1 MIYACLTGR
10 PPFES
15 PTIGATIANIK
26 ELAFDL
32 PDHFSAEAK
41 DLVSSLLVWDKRE
54 RMTVEEVRL
63 HPFFKVQEET
73 MRTSS
78 KSALTIDADCSYFDY
93 QEAFP
98 SPPSAPSLSPCLS
111 SNISL
116 CRAHSHPQTHHDSSL
131 TLEPARL
138 VPLNSSHLSPI
149 RHNTRNGYVE
159 INEEGWVVVLAGKRR
174 IDISKDG
181 LIVYYCGKKVPLSSL
196 SPAAV
201 KLYEYAKDFIHT
213 VQSKTPK
220 VTYENEHGEFLLMWN
235 NPPYQNF
242 EAVFHS
248 GERLL
253 YQVGGEEMVV
263 RRLDGEEVVICP
275 HLQKVGNADIARLVE
290 RAMEGLMECFRREK
304 QLAA

>member
-1 MIYACLTGR
+1 M
-10 PPFES
+10 
-15 PTIGATIANIK
+15 
-26 ELAFDL
+26 AFDL
-32 PDHFSAEAK
+32 PDYFSAEAK

-73 MRTSS
+73 LRTSQN
-78 KSALTIDADCSYFDY
+78 KSAFTIDADCSYFDY

-98 SPPSAPSLSPCLS
+98 SPTSAPSISPCLS

-116 CRAHSHPQTHHDSSL
+116 SRAHSHPLPHHDSSV
-131 TLEPARL
+131 TLEPTRL
-138 VPLNSSHLSPI
+138 VPLNSAHLSPI
-149 RHNTRNGYVE
+149 RHSTRNGYVE
-159 INEEGWVVVLAGKRR
+159 INEAGWVVVVAGKRR

-181 LIVYYCGKKVPLSSL
+181 LIVHYCGKNVPLSSL
-196 SPAAV
+196 SPSAI

-220 VTYENEHGEFLLMWN
+220 VTYENEHGEYLLMWN

-253 YQVGGEEMVV
+253 YQVGGDEMVI
-263 RRLDGEEVVICP
+263 RRLDGKEVSIP
-275 HLQKVGNADIARLVE
+275 HLQQVENPDTARLVE